1 MNKQTKLFLE
11 IIFSIAFVLVGT
23 YFVYGQLEFVNSFWN
38 AQSIWSVILSIGWI
52 IVSLG
57 YFHQGWLIHEKR
69 NAHNVSALLPIAVFF
84 IQCILFVKGI
94 YYHDWSLIWGALV
107 VNSGVVFSL
116 YHIIRANRKKL

>member
-38 AQSIWSVILSIGWI
+38 AQSIWSSILAIGWI